1 MNDQLVGRLTRSSAR
16 ILVAI
21 ENPHTEEALVRL
33 AAALTASTNGELHLA
48 HVIAHG
54 NGRDASDKLARLTQ
68 LASEAGVKAV
78 PHLLEGEDVTAAI
91 RQAIGDWGCD
101 TMVMGWRADVA
112 PDAVLSSQNRQ
123 LTKSVDV
130 DTLIYKGKTPQPAH
144 KILVPMGGGSHS
156 LMGVQIA
163 RDLADEWHSEM
174 EVVRVARDQ
183 ECRSED
189 PILKRYCDQL
199 YEDTKLQLNLL
210 DIETPISVVAAA
222 DIVAP
227 IVGRAAH
234 FDLLVLGASND
245 WRQEEYLAGS
255 IPDEIAYNSPASV
268 LMVRSRAPSQHRL
281 SSIFWEHT
289 IRLEL
294 QPTDKWDAIDQM
306 VNILLEEKQIP
317 LSQIRPIR
325 EAARARELKGSTSI
339 GRETAI
345 PHAPIPNLPGIIGA
359 LGICPQGIDFDAAD
373 GKLVRYI
380 FLLLTPQQNY
390 RTYIPVLAQIA
401 SFMYSDE
408 ARANVLRCET
418 PAEVTALIK
427 KQDSSRPNP

>member
-1 MNDQLVGRLTRSSAR
+1 MIDQSVVRLSKSSAR
-16 ILVAI
+16 ILVAL
-21 ENPHTEEALVRL
+21 ENPDTEDALVRL
-33 AAALTASTNGELHLA
+33 AGALASSTNGELHLV
-48 HVIAHG
+48 HVLSRES
-54 NGRDASDKLARLTQ
+54 NGRASHKLDRAARL
-68 LASEAGVKAV
+68 AGELGVTAI
-78 PHLLEGEDVTAAI
+78 PHLVEGDDVTEAI
-91 RQAIGDWGCD
+91 HQTIRDCDCD
-101 TMVMGWRADVA
+101 TMVMGWNSDVA
-112 PDAVLSSQNRQ
+112 SDAVLASENRQ

-130 DTLIYKGKTPQPAH
+130 DTLIYKEKTPQPARS
-144 KILVPMGGGSHS
+144 ILVPMGGGSHS

-183 ECRSED
+183 EYRTED
-189 PILKRYCDQL
+189 PILKRYCEQL
-199 YEDTKLQLNLL
+199 HDDTQVQLKLL
-210 DIETPISVVAAA
+210 DIDSPISVVPSA
-222 DIVAP
+222 DIISP
-227 IVGRAAH
+227 IVERAGDY
-234 FDLLVLGASND
+234 DLLVLGASND

-294 QPTDKWDAIDQM
+294 HPADKWDAIDQM
-306 VNILLEEKQIP
+306 ANILLEEKQIP
-317 LSQIRPIR
+317 PSQVQPIR
-325 EAARARELKGSTSI
+325 EAARARERKGSTSI

-359 LGICPQGIDFDAAD
+359 LGICPEGIDFDAAD
-373 GKLVRYI
+373 GQLVRYI

-401 SFMYSDE
+401 SFMHSDE
-408 ARANVLRCET
+408 ARATVLRCET

-427 KQDSSRPNP
+427 KQDSRSPSS